1 MRCRFMNQLVFRRLS
16 TAFLLL
22 FLLFVPSIASA
33 DGITW
38 TLSDVTFDD
47 GGIASGSFVYDA
59 LTNTYSFIDIT
70 TTSGSAFAGTTY
82 DALGGLFGS
91 SSTGM
96 LLGASGDLTNTDVL
110 LLLFG
115 AALTDSGGTVV
126 LLDVR
131 EGTCDNTDCSLS
143 TRDRSITGGELVG
156 TVATPEPSA
165 LSLLI
170 VALVA
175 LMAVS
180 SITKI
185 SFTFFLRF

>member
-1 MRCRFMNQLVFRRLS
+1 MNQLVFRGLI

-59 LTNTYSFIDIT
+59 LTNTYSSIDIT
-70 TTSGSAFAGTTY
+70 TTSGSAFTGTTY
-82 DALGGLFGS
+82 NALGGLFGS

-115 AALTDSGGTVV
+115 AALTNSGGTVV
-126 LLDVR
+126 LLSVR

-143 TRDRSITGGELVG
+143 TLDRSITGGEVVG
-156 TVATPEPSA
+156 TVETVATPEPSA

-175 LMAVS
+175 LMAVAAIRKS
-180 SITKI
+180 SYA
-185 SFTFFLRF
+185 